1 MNTTL
6 VERVINKSVRIATNP
21 IRIMPSF
28 IITGAKKCGTTSL
41 FHYLSEHP
49 NIGAPIKK
57 EISYF
62 DINFAKGNQWYK
74 SFFPISLPGNES
86 PYLITGEAT
95 ANYICHPQAPQRI
108 AKILPQVKLIAL
120 LRNPVDRAYSHYHH
134 TKRIGREDLSFE
146 EALKQEDFRVK
157 QIEQIEN
164 NSFNFISN
172 HHGAYNYTYLSSGL
186 YAEQLENWFAHFD
199 EKQFL
204 ILKSED
210 YFSHP
215 EIIFQ
220 QVLDFLE
227 LPNWSPKRFKKYNY
241 NAYPQKMDSNTRKHL
256 IEYFQPHNEKL
267 YELLGVDFGW
277 NK

>member
-1 MNTTL
+1 MNGKL
-6 VERVINKSVRIATNP
+6 VERVLRKSWRIATSP

-28 IITGAKKCGTTSL
+28 IIIGAKKCGTTSV
-41 FHYLSEHP
+41 FYYLSKHS
-49 NIGAPIKK
+49 NVGASIRK

-62 DINFAKGNQWYK
+62 DINFAKGNLWYK

-86 PYLITGEAT
+86 PYLLTGEAT
-95 ANYICHPQAPQRI
+95 ASYICHPQAPQRI
-108 AKILPQVKLIAL
+108 AKVLPQVKLIAL

-134 TKRIGREDLSFE
+134 TKRMGREDLSFE
-146 EALKQEDFRVK
+146 EAIKQEEFRVK
-157 QIEQIEN
+157 QIEKIEN
-164 NSFNFISN
+164 NIYKLRGNY
-172 HHGAYNYTYLSSGL
+172 HKAYNYTYLSSGL
-186 YAEQLENWFAHFD
+186 YAEQLENWFSQFNK
-199 EKQFL
+199 KQLL

-215 EIIFQ
+215 ETIFQ
-220 QVLDFLE
+220 QILDFLK
-227 LPNWSPKRFKKYNY
+227 LPNWSPKQFQKHNY
-241 NAYPQKMDSNTRKHL
+241 NSYLQKMDSNTRKHL

>member
-6 VERVINKSVRIATNP
+6 VERVLSKSVRIATNP

-41 FHYLSEHP
+41 FHYLCQHP
-49 NIGAPIKK
+49 NVGAPAKK

-62 DINFAKGNQWYK
+62 DLNFAKGNQWYK
-74 SFFPISLPGNES
+74 SFFPVSLPGIES
-86 PYLITGEAT
+86 QYLITGEAT
-95 ANYICHPQAPQRI
+95 ASYICHPQAPQRI
-108 AKILPQVKLIAL
+108 AKALPDVKLIAL
-120 LRNPVDRAYSHYHH
+120 LRDPVERAYSHYHH

-146 EALKQEDFRVK
+146 EAIKQEEFRVQ
-157 QIEQIEN
+157 QIEKLEN
-164 NSFNFISN
+164 NSDGLDSN
-172 HHGAYNYTYLSSGL
+172 HHKAYNYTYLSSGL
-186 YAEQLENWFAHFD
+186 YAEQLENWFSQFD
-199 EKQFL
+199 RNQIL
-204 ILKSED
+204 ILKSGD

-215 EIIFQ
+215 EIVFQ
-220 QVLDFLE
+220 QVLDYLE
-227 LPNWSPKRFKKYNY
+227 LPKWAPNHFKKHNY
-241 NAYPQKMDSNTRKHL
+241 NSYPQPMNSETRKRL